1 MNRKQYE
8 EALERQNA
16 LFDAA
21 MKSLEAMGNVSIS
34 IPEELL
40 RAIDA
45 ACETRPLAT
54 IKFDYPG
61 VRV

>member
-45 ACETRPLAT
+45 ACEVRPLAT
-54 IKFDYPG
+54 TKFDYPG